1 LHKAA
6 LRQQFL
12 QKRLAMPESEWRD
25 KSQRLVNQIL
35 AWMQGQTFDHYI
47 LYRSFRREPSLER
60 LASILPPDATYYPR
74 VQGKGMNFY
83 STPGPF
89 VINRFGI
96 EEPEAHATREL
107 KDATNRSL
115 LIIPAVAYDHQ
126 CFRLGYGGGFFDRF
140 LSQSLLTTVGVCF
153 EAFLLDELPRES
165 HDQPV
170 QTVIT
175 EKRTLTRSS

>member
-1 LHKAA
+1 
-6 LRQQFL
+6 
-12 QKRLAMPESEWRD
+12 
-25 KSQRLVNQIL
+25 
-35 AWMQGQTFDHYI
+35 
-47 LYRSFRREPSLER
+47 
-60 LASILPPDATYYPR
+60 
-74 VQGKGMNFY
+74 
-83 STPGPF
+83 
-89 VINRFGI
+89 
-96 EEPEAHATREL
+96 
-107 KDATNRSL
+107 
-115 LIIPAVAYDHQ
+115 LISPAVAYDHQ